1 MREEIRM
8 ATIRCKGLTGVE
20 FDLTVTMGSTTM
32 NGLTA
37 LAQAVE
43 GQEIITGMYAE
54 IVAQKDKTINQTD
67 HGSDNLTAAGLV
79 DGDRVYCI
87 PRFSGSNGFKR
98 QRQEEKLRIAVSKRK
113 GLAAADTNA
122 TYYRAVNT
130 KTKNNL
136 PTLYAAGNNDTN
148 TLVDNANSGGLVEGR
163 PWT

>member
-67 HGSDNLTAAGLV
+67 HGSDKFN
-79 DGDRVYCI
+79 RR
-87 PRFSGSNGFKR
+87 RFG
-98 QRQEEKLRIAVSKRK
+98 
-113 GLAAADTNA
+113 
-122 TYYRAVNT
+122 
-130 KTKNNL
+130 
-136 PTLYAAGNNDTN
+136 
-148 TLVDNANSGGLVEGR
+148 
-163 PWT
+163 